1 MYPTL
6 PHAGTFVLHSS
17 LSLRLDP
24 LDRGNLVTAISPL
37 DPSHQVLKRVI
48 GLPGDTVCVDPS
60 GERGRVEEWCKVPPG
75 HVWLAG
81 DNTSN
86 STDSRDYGPVPI
98 AMIRGR
104 VLAKVS
110 AQKDSSIPYSRA
122 DESYTSLP
130 RFGQTQVGCEIL
142 SIEFLDLTSIL
153 SFIVSLPFSEL
164 YGSATLI
171 VLATLASFTQI
182 VSHYCCKNIDS

>member
-6 PHAGTFVLHSS
+6 PHAGTFVLHSA
-17 LSLRLDP
+17 LSLRLNP
-24 LDRGNLVTAISPL
+24 LDRGNLVTAVSPL

-60 GERGRVEEWCKVPPG
+60 GERGRVAEWCKVPPG

-110 AQKDSSIPYSRA
+110 SNCSSFLRENAKLTGAFMQTDLAKSRLVAEHFPSSVVGSEVAYS
-122 DESYTSLP
+122 SM
-130 RFGQTQVGCEIL
+130 
-142 SIEFLDLTSIL
+142 
-153 SFIVSLPFSEL
+153 
-164 YGSATLI
+164 
-171 VLATLASFTQI
+171 
-182 VSHYCCKNIDS
+182 